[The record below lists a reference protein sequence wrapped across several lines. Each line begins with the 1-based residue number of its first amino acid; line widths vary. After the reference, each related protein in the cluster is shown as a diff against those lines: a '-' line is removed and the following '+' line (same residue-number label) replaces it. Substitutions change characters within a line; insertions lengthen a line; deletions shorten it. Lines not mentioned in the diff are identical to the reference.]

1 MGRQDLVFDLK
12 WEASGPLYIVFSWV
26 SACIVDI
33 MKVLVSSIWNNRL
46 AAVRQFLIIRA

>member
-12 WEASGPLYIVFSWV
+12 WEASGPLSIVFSWV
-26 SACIVDI
+26 FACMVGI
-33 MKVLVSSIWNNRL
+33 MKVLVSNNRL